1 MEFRDWITKKYI
13 EWRGETR
20 NSVQQFSLYL
30 GISQSTVSAWI
41 NGTRGIP
48 TSKKIISKLFEVYGD
63 EIFSI
68 LGYDDP
74 DSEKIDI
81 SSLPED
87 LQERFR
93 TAMSEIDEA
102 IKSRAG
108 LVDSEDTSRLV
119 RETFSKYGFTIT
131 KKE

>member
-87 LQERFR
+87 LQERLR